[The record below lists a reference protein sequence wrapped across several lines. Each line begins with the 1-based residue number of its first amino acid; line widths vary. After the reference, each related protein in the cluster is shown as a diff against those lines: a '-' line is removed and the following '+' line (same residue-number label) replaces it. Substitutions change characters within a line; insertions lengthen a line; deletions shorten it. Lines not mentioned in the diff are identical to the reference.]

1 MAHGLKTGTF
11 GKNKGM
17 LVTIND
23 EGHLDILYLGVDV
36 PQLTFQNVAN
46 REQSYEELRK
56 ESASLKCTLCDSH
69 QRRYKRRAARRS
81 K

>member
-1 MAHGLKTGTF
+1 LGDQVNWGLGRTTNVAHGLKIGTF

-17 LVTIND
+17 MVTIND

-56 ESASLKCTLCDSH
+56 ESVSLKCTLCD
-69 QRRYKRRAARRS
+69 
-81 K
+81 